1 MPKLT
6 PPKVR
11 EWALAFT
18 PVVGLVVVLWWAFT
32 KTPISIEG
40 VMLVGAM
47 LGLTN
52 LVWWATTKGVRDD
65 DDRDGGGGA
74 AGGGMIKPKI
84 DINVEVMQIKKM
96 LAKVI
101 DAMGIPVPASDMVAT
116 PEDLTAMAQG
126 QGSAAGAGGGAS
138 SIPPISPIQGASVGG
153 AGGGGGHRLRRP
165 PELSTQERAA
175 RNPA

>member
-1 MPKLT
+1 
-6 PPKVR
+6 
-11 EWALAFT
+11 
-18 PVVGLVVVLWWAFT
+18 
-32 KTPISIEG
+32 
-40 VMLVGAM
+40 
-47 LGLTN
+47 
-52 LVWWATTKGVRDD
+52 
-65 DDRDGGGGA
+65 
-74 AGGGMIKPKI
+74 MIKPKI

-153 AGGGGGHRLRRP
+153 AGGGGGAKQSSVGNSAEALL
-165 PELSTQERAA
+165 ELYFKNKAK
-175 RNPA
+175 